1 MSETMNF
8 RSAFHGFNREDV
20 VHYIEYLNATHA
32 SEIAQLRAE
41 LENSRTPL
49 SVSKELMDA
58 RLIIKD
64 LEDKLDQQA
73 EELALL
79 QVREET
85 DAPAEPR
92 NQDDPDELDAAIE
105 ARVQAEFD
113 RDAALEVQAQA
124 EADRD
129 AAQEAQAQAEF
140 DRDAAQEALAQ
151 AEADR
156 DAAQEALAQAEADRN
171 AAQEA
176 LRQAQEELAVLRE
189 SKALSAEAQRDLQ
202 MEELQAYR
210 RAERTERIARER
222 AARFCHVVDTALTG
236 ATSRVEDTFSQIDQL
251 TNLVAQQL
259 DNLQS
264 AVSDSKQA
272 LADATAALSKIR
284 TEEDA

>member
-49 SVSKELMDA
+49 SVSRELMDA

-85 DAPAEPR
+85 DAPAESR

-140 DRDAAQEALAQ
+140 
-151 AEADR
+151 DR

-222 AARFCHVVDTALTG
+222 AARICHVVDTALTG
-236 ATSRVEDTFSQIDQL
+236 ATNRVEDTFSQIDQL